1 MAGGPQ
7 PGPIASANRQ
17 LRSWPSTAYGA
28 VVLRS
33 IDLTSN
39 QDRHVSSQQPGTTGT
54 VVVTGA
60 AKGIGAA
67 IVRRLVADGFRVIAG
82 VRRTEDAQVLRG
94 ELGERVV
101 PVLLDITDPDAVAAA
116 AELVDGEAR
125 DHGLAGLV
133 NNAGIAVAAPLEFLP
148 PAELRRQLEVNVVGQ
163 HAITQALVPLL
174 RRGRGRIVNL
184 GSIGGRIVAPMTGP
198 YHVSKF
204 ALRAWSDTL
213 RLELSPWGIQVV
225 LVEPG
230 AVATPIWETSI
241 AAAERLQQT
250 LPSAMEALYGRAI
263 AAARTSALRSATRG
277 MPADQVAAVVA
288 RALTVRRPRA
298 RYLVGTDARIT
309 AMVARL
315 PDRLRDRLV
324 LSQSGGATGDRATT
338 TGPQDSVPSD
348 PS

>member
-1 MAGGPQ
+1 
-7 PGPIASANRQ
+7 
-17 LRSWPSTAYGA
+17 
-28 VVLRS
+28 
-33 IDLTSN
+33 
-39 QDRHVSSQQPGTTGT
+39 VSSQQPGTAGT

-82 VRRTEDAQVLRG
+82 VRRTEDAQALRG

-101 PVLLDITDPDAVAAA
+101 PALLDITDPDAVAAA
-116 AELVDGEAR
+116 AALVDGEAGDR
-125 DHGLAGLV
+125 GLAGLV

-163 HAITQALVPLL
+163 HAVTQALVPLL

-204 ALRAWSDTL
+204 ALRAWNDTL
-213 RLELSPWGIQVV
+213 RLELSPWGVQVV

-250 LPSAMEALYGRAI
+250 LPAGVEQLYGRAI
-263 AAARTSALRSATRG
+263 TAARTSALRSATRG

-288 RALTVRRPRA
+288 RALTIRRPRA
-298 RYLVGTDARIT
+298 CYLVGTDARIT

-324 LSQSGGATGDRATT
+324 LSQSGGATRDRATT
-338 TGPQDSVPSD
+338 AGAQDSVPSD

>member
-1 MAGGPQ
+1 
-7 PGPIASANRQ
+7 
-17 LRSWPSTAYGA
+17 
-28 VVLRS
+28 
-33 IDLTSN
+33 
-39 QDRHVSSQQPGTTGT
+39 VSSQHPGPTPT

-60 AKGIGAA
+60 SKGIGAA
-67 IVRRLVADGFRVIAG
+67 IVWRLVDDGFRVVAG
-82 VRRTEDAQVLRG
+82 VRRPEDAAQLRDQ
-94 ELGERVV
+94 LGEGVL

-116 AELVDGEAR
+116 AELFSGDIGEG
-125 DHGLAGLV
+125 GLAGLV

-163 HAITQALVPLL
+163 HAVTQALLPLL

-184 GSIGGRIVAPMTGP
+184 GSIGDRIVAPMTGP

-250 LPSAMEALYGRAI
+250 LPSGVEELYGRAI
-263 AAARTSALRSATRG
+263 AAAKTGALRNAARG
-277 MPADQVAAVVA
+277 IPADRVAAVVA
-288 RALTVRRPRA
+288 RALTVHRPRA

-309 AMVARL
+309 AIVARL
-315 PDRLRDRLV
+315 PDRLRDRLI
-324 LSQSGGATGDRATT
+324 LSQSRGAARDHGGATTRGGAGHDHA
-338 TGPQDSVPSD
+338 
-348 PS
+348 

>member
-1 MAGGPQ
+1 
-7 PGPIASANRQ
+7 
-17 LRSWPSTAYGA
+17 
-28 VVLRS
+28 
-33 IDLTSN
+33 
-39 QDRHVSSQQPGTTGT
+39 VSSQHPGPTPT

-60 AKGIGAA
+60 SKGIGAA
-67 IVRRLVADGFRVIAG
+67 VVRRLAGDGFRVVAG
-82 VRRTEDAQVLRG
+82 VRRTEDAAQLRDQV
-94 ELGERVV
+94 GERVV
-101 PVLLDITDPDAVAAA
+101 PALLDITDPDAVAAA
-116 AELVDGEAR
+116 AELVSSEVGDR
-125 DHGLAGLV
+125 GLAGLV

-163 HAITQALVPLL
+163 HAVTQALVPLL
-174 RRGRGRIVNL
+174 RRSPGRIVNL
-184 GSIGGRIVAPMTGP
+184 GSIGDRIVAPMTGP

-250 LPSAMEALYGRAI
+250 LPAQAEHLYGRAI
-263 AAARTSALRSATRG
+263 AAAKTGALRNAARG
-277 MPADQVAAVVA
+277 MAADQVASVVA

-309 AMVARL
+309 AIVARL
-315 PDRLRDRLV
+315 PDRLRDRLI
-324 LSQSGGATGDRATT
+324 LSQSGGAAWDRGGATT
-338 TGPQDSVPSD
+338 AEAADTITSD

>member
-1 MAGGPQ
+1 VFEVGRP
-7 PGPIASANRQ
+7 
-17 LRSWPSTAYGA
+17 
-28 VVLRS
+28 
-33 IDLTSN
+33 DLEK
-39 QDRHVSSQQPGTTGT
+39 DPYVDLQQPGTARM

-60 AKGIGAA
+60 SKGIGAA
-67 IVRRLVADGFRVIAG
+67 VARRLVADGFRVVAG
-82 VRRTEDAQVLRG
+82 VRRPEDAARLRDQV
-94 ELGERVV
+94 GERVV
-101 PVLLDITDPDAVAAA
+101 PALLDITDPDTVAAA
-116 AELVDGEAR
+116 AELVSGEVGDR
-125 DHGLAGLV
+125 GLDGLV

-163 HAITQALVPLL
+163 HAVTQALLPLL

-184 GSIGGRIVAPMTGP
+184 GSIGDRIVAPMTGP

-204 ALRAWSDTL
+204 ALRAWNDTL

-250 LPSAMEALYGRAI
+250 LPSGVEHLYGRAI
-263 AAARTSALRSATRG
+263 AAAKTGALRNAARG
-277 MPADQVAAVVA
+277 MPADQVATVVA

-309 AMVARL
+309 AIVARL
-315 PDRLRDRLV
+315 PDRLRDRLI
-324 LSQSGGATGDRATT
+324 LSQSGGAARERGGAASAEAADT
-338 TGPQDSVPSD
+338 VD
-348 PS
+348 PSSTIS